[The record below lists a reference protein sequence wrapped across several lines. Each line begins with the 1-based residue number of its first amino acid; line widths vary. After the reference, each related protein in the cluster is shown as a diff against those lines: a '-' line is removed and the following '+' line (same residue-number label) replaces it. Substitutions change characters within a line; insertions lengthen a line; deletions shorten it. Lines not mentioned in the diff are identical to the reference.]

1 VRDDASGFFFAHPP
15 QLTPLHMLLDFIA
28 AIAAGLGAA
37 GLMMGARFISG
48 QRLPIYWVSG
58 LAGIAMISMMVY
70 LEYSW
75 AERTI
80 EQLPEGV
87 VVTAESQETMWY
99 RPWTYAKPL
108 TLRLVAV
115 DTRRNRQHAQQPE
128 QVMTTVI
135 LLGRWL
141 PIREIPVVYDCQNQR
156 RADLSAEVTFADDVT
171 LVGASWLELEENDR
185 ALAIACAN
193 MNS

>member
-1 VRDDASGFFFAHPP
+1 
-15 QLTPLHMLLDFIA
+15 MLLDFVA

-37 GLMMGARFISG
+37 GLMMGLRFLSG
-48 QRLPIYWVSG
+48 QRLPMYWVSG
-58 LAGIAMISMMVY
+58 LAGVAMISMMVY

-75 AERTI
+75 AGRTI

-87 VVTAESQETMWY
+87 VVTAESQEAMWY

-108 TLRLVAV
+108 TLRLVAI
-115 DTRRNRQHAQQPE
+115 DTRRNRHHAQQPQ
-128 QVMTTVI
+128 QVMTTVM

-156 RADLSAEVTFADDVT
+156 RADLSAEVMFGDDGT
-171 LVGASWLELEENDR
+171 LVGASWMELEENDR

-193 MNS
+193 MGS